1 MSETMDSTVIFDL
14 GRVLVRIHDDAILPS
29 IAELTGTD
37 VRSVTE
43 LLAGVEEPFET
54 GRIDTEEALTRVLE
68 GASGAGSRDGA
79 RTAALRGRERSNR
92 SSDEL
97 QRRRRLLRAALGA
110 RFTPIWPVVELAYT
124 LSARGYL
131 LALASNTNPL
141 DFETVSRGYPDLLEP
156 FEERIFLSYRLGVMK
171 PEPAFYSQVLAGLA
185 RPAAACVFIDDR
197 QENVEA
203 ARRIG
208 MRGIVYNGTEA
219 PVEDLAARLGV

>member
-1 MSETMDSTVIFDL
+1 MDSTVIFDL

-37 VRSVTE
+37 VRSVAE

-54 GRIDTEEALTRVLE
+54 GRIHTEEALTRVLA
-68 GASGAGSRDGA
+68 GASGAGGRNDA
-79 RTAALRGRERSNR
+79 VLR
-92 SSDEL
+92 
-97 QRRRRLLRAALGA
+97 RRRRLLRATLAA

-141 DFETVSRGYPDLLEP
+141 DFDTVSRGYPDLLEP
-156 FEERIFLSYRLGVMK
+156 FGHRIFLSYRLGVMK

-185 RPAAACVFIDDR
+185 RPAEACVFIDDR
-197 QENVEA
+197 EENVEA
-203 ARRIG
+203 ARRLG